1 MCQPAD
7 QSQPPQFTEL
17 NRAEILD
24 FLRKNRLKDRYLP
37 DWIET
42 HQNERIAK
50 LQTIVQQWLSRQVPQ
65 QTTNAILQMAQSRK
79 GFNLAVKGDG
89 QRLEDKFK
97 KENFDL
103 IAWSYI
109 SK

>member
-1 MCQPAD
+1 M
-7 QSQPPQFTEL
+7 

-24 FLRKNRLKDRYLP
+24 FLRKNRLKDRYVP

-50 LQTIVQQWLSRQVPQ
+50 LQAIVQQWMEEQVPQ
-65 QTTNAILQMAQSRK
+65 QATNEILQIARSRK
-79 GFNLAVKGDG
+79 GFPPTPSKESK
-89 QRLEDKFK
+89 RLEEKFRK
-97 KENFDL
+97 DEFDL
-103 IAWSYI
+103 IAWEYV